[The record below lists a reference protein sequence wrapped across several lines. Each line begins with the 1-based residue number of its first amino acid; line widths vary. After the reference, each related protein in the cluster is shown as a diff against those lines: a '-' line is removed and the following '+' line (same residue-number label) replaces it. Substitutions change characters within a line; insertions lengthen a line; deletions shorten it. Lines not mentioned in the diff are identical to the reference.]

1 MGCVISYLKTYTKK
15 EYKFT
20 RRDLHIDIP
29 LACSGEYITTLC
41 RGDYDG
47 SPSRLMYENES
58 IKTVYPSNAI
68 GIKKFKNE
76 LAAYKLLKK
85 EDFIQNI
92 YDIDYDDCSFCA
104 YMTHVPKF
112 NVNLI
117 NRVNEIKNI
126 LENKYGLIALEEYNI
141 YNDISVNGSLLYLN
155 RLGEM
160 PIKHRI
166 NGSWIY
172 KPVKKCC

>member
-1 MGCVISYLKTYTKK
+1 MGCAISYLKTYTKK
-15 EYKFT
+15 KYKFT

-29 LACSGEYITTLC
+29 LACSGEYMTTLC

-92 YDIDYDDCSFCA
+92 YDIDLPGRQINQDLSIYIGKHNSKIQA
-104 YMTHVPKF
+104 I
-112 NVNLI
+112 LI
-117 NRVNEIKNI
+117 P
-126 LENKYGLIALEEYNI
+126 
-141 YNDISVNGSLLYLN
+141 LLDFHYL
-155 RLGEM
+155 
-160 PIKHRI
+160 
-166 NGSWIY
+166 
-172 KPVKKCC
+172 